1 MLDRIGIFCAPAV
14 VIGILCGY
22 PGGTAIA
29 NDTSPWHVSKTTG
42 EVWMT
47 TSGVQEASLTNDTI
61 LKPGDNI
68 RTGRSGR
75 VLLTRGEETILI
87 SPNSVIALPE
97 QQQDGLSTTII
108 EQAGSVLVHAEKRNV
123 KHFQVETPFLAAVVK
138 GTRFR
143 VSVTD
148 RGSNVEVTEGRVEVS
163 DFKTGQFALV
173 LPGQAAKVATS
184 GRGGLL
190 LSGSGKLSPIEKG
203 TPRTSPFDRVP
214 VPKGGLAMPADAG
227 KGKSVFALGPIN
239 VPDTNFASAGAGHSG
254 NVRINAPLG
263 ETTLN
268 FVKATGGLAHG
279 SVISAAERQSAAQQV
294 TSNNGNLSV
303 TGAALGVNAQDSG
316 GTVNVSAGSNANGLA
331 LGVGNGNGN
340 GLALGVGNG
349 NGNGN
354 GLALG
359 VGNGNG
365 NGLAL
370 GIGNGNG
377 NGLALGVG
385 NGNGNGLAIGI
396 ALGKGKAKGKI

>member
-1 MLDRIGIFCAPAV
+1 
-14 VIGILCGY
+14 
-22 PGGTAIA
+22 
-29 NDTSPWHVSKTTG
+29 
-42 EVWMT
+42 
-47 TSGVQEASLTNDTI
+47 
-61 LKPGDNI
+61 
-68 RTGRSGR
+68 
-75 VLLTRGEETILI
+75 
-87 SPNSVIALPE
+87 
-97 QQQDGLSTTII
+97 
-108 EQAGSVLVHAEKRNV
+108 
-123 KHFQVETPFLAAVVK
+123 
-138 GTRFR
+138 
-143 VSVTD
+143 
-148 RGSNVEVTEGRVEVS
+148 
-163 DFKTGQFALV
+163 
-173 LPGQAAKVATS
+173 
-184 GRGGLL
+184 
-190 LSGSGKLSPIEKG
+190 
-203 TPRTSPFDRVP
+203 
-214 VPKGGLAMPADAG
+214 MPADAG

-316 GTVNVSAGSNANGLA
+316 GTVNVSAGNNANGLA